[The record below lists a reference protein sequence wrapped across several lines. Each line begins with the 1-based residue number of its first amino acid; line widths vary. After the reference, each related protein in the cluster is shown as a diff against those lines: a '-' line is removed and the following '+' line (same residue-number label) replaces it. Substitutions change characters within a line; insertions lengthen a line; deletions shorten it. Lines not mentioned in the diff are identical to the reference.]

1 MPLLIQLTF
10 LFALYYVFISGL
22 KSDSLNLLYPF
33 VFNPGHLNET
43 FLGVISMTGNKNIIF
58 ALLAGATQFIQSKM
72 MLTSQPPRVKGSEDE
87 SMANIMNQQMT
98 YVMPIM
104 TAVIGY
110 QLPAGL
116 SLYWA
121 VNGILGI
128 LQQYFIF
135 TKKSV

>member
-1 MPLLIQLTF
+1 
-10 LFALYYVFISGL
+10 
-22 KSDSLNLLYPF
+22 
-33 VFNPGHLNET
+33 
-43 FLGVISMTGNKNIIF
+43 MTGNKNIIF